1 MHHVLNGT
9 GPLEPGGREGRSSLQ
24 ILGMKEAKPSSKGP
38 GSITAASSTPI
49 FLDLP
54 TALGVDKAKGGVR
67 KLN

>member
-9 GPLEPGGREGRSSLQ
+9 GPLESGGREGRSPLL
-24 ILGMKEAKPSSKGP
+24 IWAIKVAKFSSKGP
-38 GSITAASSTPI
+38 GSSTATTSSPI
-49 FLDLP
+49 FLDHP